1 MDLIR
6 LYPGG
11 FPLTVERLEFLQ
23 TTYTK
28 ARTQLTK
35 IAGAGNLIIEGVN
48 IDTGNNPDTVSAGI
62 VVLDGEIMEFRASD
76 LSALV
81 GIFETV
87 TNVPYNEDI
96 NPADGNLDQKPSD
109 IVRYARCVQPGDVE
123 PSESFDFSSLV
134 RINTIV
140 QNSAQ
145 VGDIKMIYRAYNVG
159 VDLGW
164 SLCDGTNGT
173 PDMRDRFP
181 AGAVDPNT
189 SVGETG
195 GLNEVT
201 LTAAQGPIH
210 NHAGT
215 AASGGSHT
223 HPIDVR
229 NGVMRSDVSV
239 AAGGEGNDDTQFIEN
254 VDSPNGVTEA
264 GGSHSHTINIANS
277 GSGESHENRPPFV
290 KFNFLM
296 FTGF

>member
-11 FPLTVERLEFLQ
+11 FPLTVERLQFLQ

-28 ARTQLTK
+28 AISQLTK

-48 IDTGNNPDTVSAGI
+48 INTSNDPDTVSAGI
-62 VVLDGEIMEFRASD
+62 VVLDGEIMEFRAGD
-76 LSALV
+76 LGTLI

-87 TNVPYNEDI
+87 TNVPYNEDT

-109 IVRYARCVQPGDVE
+109 IVRFAKCIVPGDGE
-123 PSESFDFSSLV
+123 EGETFAFSSLV

-145 VGDIKMIYRAYNVG
+145 VGDIKMIYRAYDSS

-181 AGAVDPNT
+181 AGAVDPNVN
-189 SVGETG
+189 VGDTG
-195 GLNEVT
+195 GANEVSLT
-201 LTAAQGPIH
+201 LAQGPTH
-210 NHAGT
+210 NHTGT
-215 AASGGSHT
+215 AISGGSHT
-223 HPIDVR
+223 HGIDVR
-229 NGVMRSDVSV
+229 NGVMRDDVSI

-254 VDSPNGVTEA
+254 VDSPNGDTET
-264 GGSHSHTINIANS
+264 GGSHTHTLNISNS
-277 GSGESHENRPPFV
+277 GSGAPHENRPPFV